1 MYVREMNID
10 RISTQQKKA
19 RLLKALGKTL
29 GMIAPACRM
38 ARVNRQTFYNWLNS
52 DVQFKDEYQNILE
65 DSLDFAET
73 VLFQIISEGNTKA
86 TIFFLSHKAKHRGWS
101 LSAPQIGNNFN
112 RKIFDDLANM
122 SDEDLWKIIYKN

>member
-1 MYVREMNID
+1 MCVREMNID
-10 RISTQQKKA
+10 RISTQQKKTK
-19 RLLKALGKTL
+19 LLKALGKTL

-38 ARVNRQTFYNWLNS
+38 ARVNRQTFYNWLKS

-73 VLFQIISEGNTKA
+73 VLFQLISEGNTKA

-101 LSAPQIGNNFN
+101 FSTPQIGNNFN
-112 RKIFDDLANM
+112 KKIFKDLENM
-122 SDEDLWKIIYKN
+122 PDEDLWKIINKN

>member
-1 MYVREMNID
+1 MCVREMNID

-38 ARVNRQTFYNWLNS
+38 ARVNRQTFYNWLKS

-65 DSLDFAET
+65 DSLDFAEAI
-73 VLFQIISEGNTKA
+73 LIQLISEGNTKA

-101 LSAPQIGNNFN
+101 LSAPQIGNSLN

-122 SDEDLWKIIYKN
+122 SDEDLWKIINKN

>member
-1 MYVREMNID
+1 MHVREMNID

-19 RLLKALGKTL
+19 KLLKALGKTL

-38 ARVNRQTFYNWLNS
+38 ARVNRQTFYNWLKS

-65 DSLDFAET
+65 DSLDFAEAM
-73 VLFQIISEGNTKA
+73 LIQLISEGNTKA

-101 LSAPQIGNNFN
+101 LSAPQNGNNFN
-112 RKIFDDLANM
+112 RKIFNDLANI
-122 SDEDLWKIIYKN
+122 SDEDLWKIINKN

>member
-1 MYVREMNID
+1 MNID

-38 ARVNRQTFYNWLNS
+38 ARVNRQTFYNWLKS

-65 DSLDFAET
+65 DSLDFAEAM
-73 VLFQIISEGNTKA
+73 LIQLISEGNTKA

-101 LSAPQIGNNFN
+101 LSAPQIGNSLN

-122 SDEDLWKIIYKN
+122 SDEDLWKIINKN

>member
-1 MYVREMNID
+1 MHVREMNID

-38 ARVNRQTFYNWLNS
+38 ARINRQTFYNWLKS
-52 DVQFKDEYQNILE
+52 DALFNDEYQNILE
-65 DSLDFAET
+65 DSLDFAEAM
-73 VLFQIISEGNTKA
+73 LIQLISEGNTKA

-112 RKIFDDLANM
+112 NKVFNDLANM
-122 SDEDLWKIIYKN
+122 SDEDLWKIINKN

>member
-38 ARVNRQTFYNWLNS
+38 ARVNRQTFYNWLKS

-65 DSLDFAET
+65 DSLDFAEAM
-73 VLFQIISEGNTKA
+73 LIQLISEGNTKA

-101 LSAPQIGNNFN
+101 LSAPQIGNSLN

-122 SDEDLWKIIYKN
+122 SDEDLWKIINKN